1 MKITKVILEGFRGY
15 HKRTKI
21 DFNDITVIVG
31 KNDIGKS
38 SVLEA
43 IDIFFD
49 NRKIDADD
57 KCIKSEDADLITIGI
72 EFKEFPENLIIDE
85 AVETNLAQE
94 YLVNNESKLEIHKQ
108 YKIGSRVTSK
118 TYLIAN
124 HPKNDR
130 LSDLLKMKIADL
142 KAFADELGVD
152 ADSYDRRKSSE
163 IRTAIR
169 DNFPEAIELEE
180 LPILIDEEGL
190 KNIWEKLSY
199 YLPVFA
205 LFQADRTNT
214 DKDSEVQDPMKFAT
228 KEVLKTI
235 QPQLDEIK
243 RTVEGKIKE
252 IAELTVAK
260 VKEMNEEIATSLLP
274 EFQKELNWA
283 GLFSPILKS
292 EGIPLNKRGSGVRRL
307 VLINFF
313 RAEAER
319 KKKEKNSTNVIY
331 AIEEPETSQ
340 HPDWQLKLINA
351 LKELAKSENTQVV
364 ITTHSP
370 KLAKLLPIESIR
382 YVKVHEG
389 ETQVV
394 KGEDGVL
401 EDIVSTLGVLSS
413 YTERGLA
420 IDVLVCLEGP
430 TDVEIINHFFKLL
443 GCDCEV
449 ERFAIIPLGG
459 GTLEHWVDRK
469 YLKKLNL
476 PEVHIYDN
484 DVEKYQE
491 QIDAVNARGDN
502 SWGTLTLN
510 REIENYVH
518 PKYIKNIYRIDE
530 EFIDFETDWKPIWKE
545 MDIPTELSDFLK
557 GLKANGNGQIR
568 GEGKNVVKIKL
579 GNEIHP
585 LMSIEDLEE
594 LGIIDEINGWIDKV
608 RERINSK

>member
-15 HKRTKI
+15 HKRTVI
-21 DFNDITVIVG
+21 DFDDITVVVG

-38 SVLEA
+38 SILEA

-57 KCIKSEDADLITIGI
+57 KCIKCVDADLVTIGI
-72 EFKEFPENLIIDE
+72 EFKGFPENLIIDE

-94 YLVNNESKLEIHKQ
+94 YLVNNERRLAIHKQ
-108 YKIGSRVTSK
+108 YKIGGRITSK

-124 HPKNDR
+124 HPQNER
-130 LSDLLKMKIADL
+130 LCDLLKMKIADL
-142 KAFADELGVD
+142 RAFADDLAIDSE
-152 ADSYDRRKSSE
+152 SYDRRKSSE
-163 IRTAIR
+163 IREAIR
-169 DNFPEAIELEE
+169 SHFPDQIALGIS
-180 LPILIDEEGL
+180 PILIDEEGL

-235 QPQLDEIK
+235 QPQLDAIK
-243 RTVEGKIKE
+243 KTVEEKVKE
-252 IAELTVAK
+252 IAELTVGK

-274 EFQKELNWA
+274 EFQKEPNWA
-283 GLFSPILKS
+283 GLFSPVLKS

-319 KKKEKNSTNVIY
+319 KKKEKNSPNVIY

-340 HPDWQLKLINA
+340 HPDWQIKLINA
-351 LKELAKSENTQVV
+351 LKELSKSENTQVA

-382 YVKVHEG
+382 YVKVEND
-389 ETQVV
+389 ETHVV
-394 KGEDGVL
+394 KGNDNVL
-401 EDIVSTLGVLSS
+401 EEVVSTLGVLSS
-413 YTERGLA
+413 YSERAMA
-420 IDVLVCLEGP
+420 IDVLLCLEGP
-430 TDVEIINHFFKLL
+430 TDVEIISHFFKLL
-443 GCDCEV
+443 GCDCET
-449 ERFAIIPLGG
+449 ERFAVIPLGG

-484 DVEKYQE
+484 DVDKYQE
-491 QIDAVNARGDN
+491 QVDAVNARGDN
-502 SWGTLTLN
+502 SWATLTIN

-518 PKYIKNIYRIDE
+518 PKYIKDVYGIDE
-530 EFIDFETDWKPIWKE
+530 DFMDFGSDWKETWKS
-545 MDIPTELSDFLK
+545 MDIPTELSNFLK
-557 GLKANGNGQIR
+557 ELKANGNGEIR
-568 GEGKNVVKIKL
+568 GEGKRVVKIKL

-585 LMSIEDLEE
+585 LMGVEDIEDLE
-594 LGIIDEINGWIDKV
+594 IVDEINEWIARV
-608 RERINSK
+608 RERIN

>member
-15 HKRTKI
+15 HQKTKI
-21 DFNDITVIVG
+21 DFDNITVLVG

-43 IDIFFD
+43 IDIFFE

-57 KCIKSEDADLITIGI
+57 KCIKCEETDLITIGI
-72 EFKEFPENLIIDE
+72 EFEGFPKNIIIDN
-85 AVETNLAQE
+85 AVETNLEQE
-94 YLVNNESKLEIHKQ
+94 YLVNSEGKLEIHKQ
-108 YKIGSRVTSK
+108 FKIGGRITSK

-130 LSDLLKMKIADL
+130 LSDLLKMKISAL
-142 KAFADELGVD
+142 KTFADDLIIDKE
-152 ADSYDRRKSSE
+152 SYDRRKSSE
-163 IRTAIR
+163 IREAIR
-169 DNFPEAIELEE
+169 GNFSETIELEE

-228 KEVLKTI
+228 REVLKTI
-235 QPQLDEIK
+235 KPKLDEIK
-243 RTVEGKIKE
+243 KIVEEKVKE
-252 IAELTVAK
+252 IAKLTVEK
-260 VKEMNEEIATSLLP
+260 VKEMNEDIATSLLP
-274 EFQKELNWA
+274 EFQKEPNWA

-319 KKKEKNSTNVIY
+319 KKNEKNSPNVIY

-340 HPDWQLKLINA
+340 HPDWQIKLINA
-351 LKELAKSENTQVV
+351 LKELAKSANTQVI

-370 KLAKLLPIESIR
+370 KLAKILPIDSIR
-382 YVKVHEG
+382 YVKMLNG

-394 KGEDGVL
+394 KGNDDIL
-401 EDIVSTLGVLSS
+401 EEVVSTLGVLSS
-413 YTERGLA
+413 YSEKVLA
-420 IDVLVCLEGP
+420 IDVLLCLEGP
-430 TDVEIINHFFKLL
+430 TDVEIISHFFKLL
-443 GCDCEV
+443 GCDCDV
-449 ERFAIIPLGG
+449 EKFAIIPLGG

-484 DVEKYQE
+484 DVSKYQT
-491 QIDAVNARGDN
+491 QIDAVNARNDN
-502 SWGTLTLN
+502 SWGTLTTH
-510 REIENYVH
+510 REIENYIH
-518 PKYIKNIYRIDE
+518 PKHIKTVYNITD
-530 EFIDFETDWKPIWKE
+530 EFIDFTTDWKSDWRT
-545 MDIPTELSDFLK
+545 MDIPVELSTFLK
-557 GLKANGNGQIR
+557 DLKANGNNHIR
-568 GEGKNVVKIKL
+568 GEGKKVVKIKL
-579 GNEIHP
+579 GNEMHP
-585 LMSIEDLEE
+585 LMTYEDLEE
-594 LGIIDEINGWIDKV
+594 LEIVDEINEWIKAV
-608 RERINSK
+608 RERIN